1 MRVLITG
8 ASGFSAHY
16 LAKLIA
22 SDSKCELYLTDRVSN
37 GIEDILNCDLIQKES
52 VEVLIDK
59 IRPERIYHLAGSFTN
74 NYDIDYPANVLSTKN
89 ILDALLKLAVPC
101 RVLLVGSSAEYGFIN
116 AGDNPV
122 NENQPLRP
130 CRIHGLTKV
139 YQTYLMNFYC
149 RIFQMDLVMARTFN
163 LCGDGKRISR
173 LTFIGKLC
181 EQIEKFKR
189 GEIPKIVVGNLEAK
203 RDYIDVR
210 EAVKY
215 YQKIM
220 EYGKVNEV
228 YNVGSGTCVKMRD
241 LLVIILKESGL
252 DIKVV
257 EDIIPSLPDKTD
269 IPEICADL
277 RKIKKL

>member
-1 MRVLITG
+1 
-8 ASGFSAHY
+8 
-16 LAKLIA
+16 
-22 SDSKCELYLTDRVSN
+22 
-37 GIEDILNCDLIQKES
+37 
-52 VEVLIDK
+52 
-59 IRPERIYHLAGSFTN
+59 
-74 NYDIDYPANVLSTKN
+74 
-89 ILDALLKLAVPC
+89 
-101 RVLLVGSSAEYGFIN
+101 
-116 AGDNPV
+116 
-122 NENQPLRP
+122 
-130 CRIHGLTKV
+130 
-139 YQTYLMNFYC
+139 
-149 RIFQMDLVMARTFN
+149 MDLVMARTFN